1 MINSFD
7 NIPEIADDYVLGLLE
22 PDDMVRVEAEINHNE
37 ELKRAIASSRER
49 FLPLDTSIA
58 PMSVNEDIWQ
68 SIVQQL
74 ADDRAPS
81 TVITESANDN
91 SRTIGR
97 WKLAALS
104 TSAASILLA
113 LGLGWS
119 LTRTAEPIVIAVL
132 LDESGSVQA
141 VVEDFGNERAQVR
154 LLNNVEIPSGK
165 TIQVWTLPS
174 QEMGPVSMG
183 LLEGAHSAQLKG
195 PDLPF
200 PKVEQLYE
208 LTLEPAG
215 GSPTGRPTGPIL
227 SKGYAKIPL

>member
-68 SIVQQL
+68 SIVKQL
-74 ADDRAPS
+74 SDARAPS
-81 TVITESANDN
+81 TVLTESANDN

-132 LDESGSVQA
+132 L
-141 VVEDFGNERAQVR
+141 NERGNKRKGR
-154 LLNNVEIPSGK
+154 LILRDAALAR
-165 TIQVWTLPS
+165 Q
-174 QEMGPVSMG
+174 
-183 LLEGAHSAQLKG
+183 
-195 PDLPF
+195 
-200 PKVEQLYE
+200 KV
-208 LTLEPAG
+208 AVK
-215 GSPTGRPTGPIL
+215 S
-227 SKGYAKIPL
+227 